1 MKLGDFSVL
10 DELQDQDSFQD
21 VVNRFNETAT
31 DYPSAST
38 VNEIFQHRVDESPDA
53 IAVKDPD
60 RFYTYA
66 ELDRRSN
73 KLSHYLLSRT
83 IAPESFVAIMM
94 DGSCDATVAILGVL
108 KAGAAYFSMS
118 ADLPIERAKYML
130 DDCAAPVLISSR
142 GHIKKMNRL
151 QWECAALE
159 EILCID
165 SDCIH
170 AESEEDTEM
179 MNPEIWRFIADQA
192 FDDISGGGWKSI
204 YTGEWI
210 SREVMDAY
218 GDSIETKLTPFFTKD
233 TRVLE
238 IGCASG
244 ISMFRL
250 APKCGFY
257 MGTDLSPGIID
268 WCAQKAEQTKQN
280 NIHLEC
286 LAAHEIDQLEQGD
299 FDVVIINSVVELFSG
314 HNYLRDVVNKIVRK
328 MAPKGV
334 LFLGTLWDQDSKGKF
349 AQSLVDFKRQHGSS
363 AHTKIDLD
371 DDLFISRDYVEDLTL
386 DIDELVSV
394 EFSRMAGD
402 SLHELS
408 AYSFDALLCVDKVN
422 RANTADRKRH
432 KKQTD
437 WTEIKRFSP
446 ERLAP
451 IGDGNSLAYLIYTSG
466 TTGKPKG
473 VLVEHHSVSR
483 LVINTNYFSLD
494 SSDRVLKTSSMS
506 FDASTLEIWGPLL
519 NGASVC
525 YGAEKDILDLKRL
538 YSLVKDEEITCMFF
552 TTSLLNVVAR
562 LAPEIFGHLR
572 TLITGGEKASVE
584 TLTQLKSLFPDLRV
598 INGYGPT
605 ENTTF
610 TTFFEVTDSQAMTVP
625 IGKPI
630 SNSTAYVLD
639 DSERPLPIGV
649 VGELYAGG
657 DGVARG
663 YLNAPDSTA
672 ASFVYCEFLK
682 DQRLYRT
689 GDRARWLEDGNLEFL
704 GRIDDQVKVRGFRIE
719 PADIEKNIS
728 EHPDVQEV
736 VVITRQVDEGL
747 ELLAYVTG
755 QDNLS
760 IVDVKHFVS
769 HKLPNYMVPSH
780 IIKLAQFPLNRN
792 GKVDIKQLPAP
803 ENFRAGHSSDAKLVL
818 EAEKQMAG
826 IWQEILSDSAEQQK
840 PIQGEVL
847 AQTQFGANDN
857 FFDLGGHSLRATK
870 LLAMIYK
877 GMGVSLPLSAVF
889 EAKTLREL
897 TGKVLDSL
905 EFGEEYAD
913 SPMVQLNQADGPN
926 LFAFPPGTGDVLGY
940 IPLAEKLENCRLF
953 AFNFI
958 ENENRDTLYA
968 DLIEEK
974 QPQGE
979 ITLFGYSA
987 GGNLA
992 CHVANALELRGRLVK
1007 DIIMVDSSRK
1017 MAAYQ
1022 FDPNE
1027 TKRITEDFL
1036 NHETIKPYVSS
1047 PLLKDKVVRK
1057 ISSYYNY
1064 IEETVDLLLLNA
1076 NLHVILAE
1084 AGQDKFHDN
1093 EGKLI
1098 MHLSAWAQATNGC
1111 YRTYQGTG
1119 LHNDMLY
1126 QKPLEA
1132 NAEIISRIVKESS
1145 L

>member
-1 MKLGDFSVL
+1 MKLGDFSLL
-10 DELQDQDSFQD
+10 DETQDQDDFQN
-21 VVNRFNETAT
+21 VVYGFNETAT
-31 DYPSAST
+31 DYPRAST
-38 VNEIFQHRVDESPDA
+38 VSEIFQCQADDAPDA
-53 IAVKDPD
+53 IAVKDLSGS
-60 RFYTYA
+60 YTYA

-73 KLSHYLLSRT
+73 KLARHLLSRG

-108 KAGAAYFSMS
+108 KAGAAYFPIS
-118 ADLPIERAKYML
+118 ADLPIESAKYML
-130 DDCAAPVLISSR
+130 DDCGASVLISSR
-142 GHIKKMNRL
+142 EHISKMNRL
-151 QWECAALE
+151 QWECSELE

-165 SDCIH
+165 SSCIH
-170 AESEEDTEM
+170 EESEEDTAM

-218 GDSIETKLTPFFTKD
+218 GDSIETKLTPFFTKN

-257 MGTDLSPGIID
+257 LGTDISPGIID
-268 WCAQKAEQTKQN
+268 RCAQIAKQTGQK
-280 NIHLEC
+280 NIHLQC
-286 LAAHEIDQLEQGD
+286 IAAHEIDQLEQCD

-314 HNYLRDVVNKIVRK
+314 HNYLRDVVKKAVGK
-328 MAPKGV
+328 MGPKGIV
-334 LFLGTLWDQDSKGKF
+334 FLGTLWDQDCKGDF
-349 AQSLVDFKRQHGSS
+349 AKSLVDFKRQHGSS
-363 AHTKIDLD
+363 VHTKIDLS
-371 DDLFISRDYVEDLTL
+371 DDLFVSRDYVEDLTL

-394 EFSRMAGD
+394 EFSQMAGD

-408 AYSFDALLCVDKVN
+408 AYSFDAVLTVDKVN
-422 RANTADRKRH
+422 SVVAIDQNRH

-437 WTEIKRFSP
+437 WSEIENLSA
-446 ERLAP
+446 ERLVP
-451 IGDGNSLAYLIYTSG
+451 IGDGDSLAYLMYTSG

-473 VLVEHHSVSR
+473 VLVEHHSISR
-483 LVINTNYFSLD
+483 LVINTNYISFD
-494 SSDRVLKTSSMS
+494 TSDRVLKTSSMS

-519 NGASVC
+519 NGAQVC
-525 YGAEKDILDLKRL
+525 YGAENDVLDLKRL
-538 YSLVKDEEITCMFF
+538 DQLVRVENITCMFF

-562 LAPEIFGHLR
+562 LAPEILGHLR
-572 TLITGGEKASVE
+572 TLITGGEQASAEV
-584 TLTQLKSLFPDLRV
+584 LTRLKLLFPDLRV

-605 ENTTF
+605 ESTTF
-610 TTFFEVTDSQAMTVP
+610 TTSFEVIDTQQATIP

-639 DSERPLPIGV
+639 DMKRPLPIGV

-657 DGVARG
+657 DGIARG
-663 YLNAPDSTA
+663 YLNAPESTA
-672 ASFVYCEFLK
+672 ASFVQCDFSK
-682 DQRLYRT
+682 GQRLYRT
-689 GDRARWLEDGNLEFL
+689 GDRARWCEDGNLEFL
-704 GRIDDQVKVRGFRIE
+704 GRIDDQVKIRGYRIE
-719 PADIEKNIS
+719 PAGIEKTIS

-736 VVITRQVDEGL
+736 AVLTRQAEESL
-747 ELLAYVTG
+747 ELLAYITG
-755 QDNLS
+755 RDGLS
-760 IVDVKHFVS
+760 IVDVKQFVS
-769 HKLPNYMVPSH
+769 TKLPDYMVPSH
-780 IIKLAQFPLNRN
+780 IVKLEHFPLNRN
-792 GKVDIKQLPAP
+792 GKLDVKQLPAP
-803 ENFRAGHSSDAKLVL
+803 EKLRAAHAPDESLML
-818 EAEKQMAG
+818 EAEKQMAV
-826 IWQEILSDSAEQQK
+826 IWQEILSDSAENKNLTQSVV
-840 PIQGEVL
+840 PT
-847 AQTQFGANDN
+847 QTQFGANDN
-857 FFDLGGHSLRATK
+857 FFDLGGHSLRATR
-870 LLAMIYK
+870 LLAMIDEI
-877 GMGVSLPLSAVF
+877 MGVSLPLSAIF

-897 TGKVLDSL
+897 TAKVLESL

-940 IPLAEKLENCRLF
+940 IPLAEKLKNCRLF

-958 ENENRDTLYA
+958 ESGNRNTLYA
-968 DLIEEK
+968 DLIEAQ
-974 QPQGE
+974 QPQGK

-992 CHVANALELRGRLVK
+992 CHVAKVLELRGRVVS

-1036 NHETIKPYVSS
+1036 NHETIKPYVSN
-1047 PLLKDKVVRK
+1047 PLLKDKVTRK
-1057 ISSYYNY
+1057 IANYYKY
-1064 IEETVDLLLLNA
+1064 IEETIDLFLLNA
-1076 NLHVILAE
+1076 NLHVIIAE
-1084 AGQDKFHDN
+1084 KAKDKFHDD

-1098 MHLSAWAQATNGC
+1098 MHLSAWAQATNGG
-1111 YRTYQGTG
+1111 YLSYQGAG

-1126 QKPLEA
+1126 RQPLEA
-1132 NAEIISRIVKESS
+1132 NVEIISRILMESS
-1145 L
+1145 

>member
-10 DELQDQDSFQD
+10 DEEQDQDSFQD
-21 VVNRFNETAT
+21 VVYRFNETAA
-31 DYPSAST
+31 DYPNIKT
-38 VNEIFQHRVDESPDA
+38 LNEIFQRRVDESPDA

-60 RFYTYA
+60 GFYTYA
-66 ELDRRSN
+66 ELDRYSN
-73 KLSHYLLSRT
+73 QLSHYLLSRT

-108 KAGAAYFSMS
+108 KAGAAYFPMS
-118 ADLPIERAKYML
+118 ADLPTERAKYML
-130 DDCAAPVLISSR
+130 DDCAARVLISSR
-142 GHIKKMNRL
+142 RHIKQMNRL

-170 AESEEDTEM
+170 AEPEEDTEM

-218 GDSIETKLTPFFTKD
+218 GDSIETKLSPYFTTE

-257 MGTDLSPGIID
+257 MGTDLSPGIIE
-268 WCAQKAEQTKQN
+268 WCARKAEQTQQN

-286 LAAHEIDQLEQGD
+286 LAAHEIDQLEAGD

-314 HNYLRDVVNKIVRK
+314 HNYLRDVVNKVVDK

-334 LFLGTLWDQDSKGKF
+334 LFLGTLWDQDRKSKF
-349 AQSLVDFKRQHGSS
+349 AQSLVDFKRQHGNSV
-363 AHTKIDLD
+363 HTKIDLA

-402 SLHELS
+402 SPHELS
-408 AYSFDALLCVDKVN
+408 AYSFDALLSVDKTGQ
-422 RANTADRKRH
+422 ANYTGQVRH

-437 WTEIKRFSP
+437 WSGIKSCSS

-451 IGDGNSLAYLIYTSG
+451 IGDGDSLAYLIYTSG

-483 LVINTNYFSLD
+483 LVINTNYLSLD
-494 SSDRVLKTSSMS
+494 SNDRILKASAMS
-506 FDASTLEIWGPLL
+506 FDASSLEIWGPLL
-519 NGASVC
+519 NGARVV
-525 YGAEKDILDLKRL
+525 YGAEKDVLDFKRL
-538 YSLVKDEEITCMFF
+538 YSLVKDEKITCMFF

-562 LAPEIFGHLR
+562 LAPEIFGHLK
-572 TLITGGEKASVE
+572 TLLTGGEKASVE
-584 TLTQLKSLFPDLRV
+584 ALTQLKSLYPDLRV
-598 INGYGPT
+598 INVYGPT

-610 TTFFEVTDSQAMTVP
+610 TTYFEVTDCHAITIP

-639 DSERPLPIGV
+639 DSERPLPVGIA
-649 VGELYAGG
+649 GELYIGG
-657 DGVARG
+657 EGVARG
-663 YLNAPDSTA
+663 YLNATDSTA
-672 ASFVYCEFLK
+672 ASFVNCEFLK
-682 DQRLYRT
+682 GQRLYRT
-689 GDRARWLEDGNLEFL
+689 GDRVRWLEDGNLEFL
-704 GRIDDQVKVRGFRIE
+704 GRIDGQVKVRGFRVE

-736 VVITRQVDEGL
+736 VVITRKIDESL

-755 QDNLS
+755 QGNLS
-760 IVDVKHFVS
+760 IVDVKHFIS
-769 HKLPNYMVPSH
+769 RKLPDYMVPSH
-780 IIKLAQFPLNRN
+780 IIQLAQFPLNRN
-792 GKVDIKQLPAP
+792 GKVDVKQLPAP
-803 ENFRAGHSSDAKLVL
+803 ENFRAAHSSDAELVL

-826 IWQEILSDSAEQQK
+826 IWQEILSDSGEQQK
-840 PIQGEVL
+840 LIQGEAL

-857 FFDLGGHSLRATK
+857 FFDFGGHSLRATK
-870 LLAMIYK
+870 LLAKIDES
-877 GMGVSLPLSAVF
+877 MGVLLPLSAIF

-897 TGKVLDSL
+897 TGKVLESL

-913 SPMVQLNQADGPN
+913 SPMVKLNQVDGPN

-940 IPLAEKLENCRLF
+940 IPLAEKLENCQLF

-958 ENENRDTLYA
+958 ESENRNALYA
-968 DLIEEK
+968 DLIETQ
-974 QPQGE
+974 QPQGK
-979 ITLFGYSA
+979 ITMFGYSA

-992 CHVANALELRGRLVK
+992 CHVANVLEQRGRLVS

-1017 MAAYQ
+1017 MATYQ

-1027 TKRITEDFL
+1027 TKRITADFL
-1036 NHETIKPYVSS
+1036 NHDTVKPYVSN

-1057 ISSYYNY
+1057 ISSYYSY
-1064 IEETVDLLLLNA
+1064 IEETVDLFLLNA
-1076 NLHVILAE
+1076 NLHVIQAE
-1084 AGQDKFHDN
+1084 VGQDKFHDD
-1093 EGKLI
+1093 EGRLI
-1098 MHLSAWAQATNGC
+1098 MHLSAWAQATNGD
-1111 YRTYQGTG
+1111 YQTYQGTG

-1126 QKPLEA
+1126 RQPLEA
-1132 NAEIISRIVKESS
+1132 NVEIISSILKESA

>member
-10 DELQDQDSFQD
+10 DEEQDQDSFRD
-21 VVNRFNETAT
+21 VVYRFNETAT
-31 DYPSAST
+31 DYPRAST
-38 VNEIFQHRVDESPDA
+38 VNEVFQRRVDENPDA
-53 IAVKDPD
+53 IAVKDLEKS
-60 RFYTYA
+60 YTYA

-73 KLSHYLLSRT
+73 QLSHYLLT
-83 IAPESFVAIMM
+83 QNIAPESFVAIMM

-108 KAGAAYFSMS
+108 KAGAAYFPMS
-118 ADLPIERAKYML
+118 ADLPTERAKYML
-130 DDCAAPVLISSR
+130 DDCCARVLISSR
-142 GHIKKMNRL
+142 RHIKQMNRL

-170 AESEEDTEM
+170 AELEEDTEM

-204 YTGEWI
+204 YTGQWI
-210 SREVMDAY
+210 SREIMDAY
-218 GDSIETKLTPFFTKD
+218 GNSIEAKLSPYLTKH

-268 WCAQKAEQTKQN
+268 WCARKAEQAQQN
-280 NIHLEC
+280 NIQLEC
-286 LAAHEIDQLEQGD
+286 LAAHEIDQLEVGD

-314 HNYLRDVVNKIVRK
+314 HNYLRDVVNKVVAK

-334 LFLGTLWDQDSKGKF
+334 LFLGTLWDQDRKGNF

-363 AHTKIDLD
+363 VHTKIDLS

-402 SLHELS
+402 SPHELS
-408 AYSFDALLCVDKVN
+408 EYSFDALLGVN
-422 RANTADRKRH
+422 NAGRINDTDRVRH
-432 KKQTD
+432 KRQTD
-437 WTEIKRFSP
+437 WSAIRSCSS

-506 FDASTLEIWGPLL
+506 FDASTFEIWGPLL
-519 NGASVC
+519 NGALVC
-525 YGAEKDILDLKRL
+525 YGADKDVLDFKRL
-538 YSLVKDEEITCMFF
+538 YNMVKDEKITCMFF

-562 LAPEIFGHLR
+562 LAPEIFGHLK

-584 TLTQLKSLFPDLRV
+584 TLTQLKSLYPDV
-598 INGYGPT
+598 QIVNAYGPT

-610 TTFFEVTDSQAMTVP
+610 TTYFEVTDCHGTTVP

-639 DSERPLPIGV
+639 DSGRPVPVGIA
-649 VGELYAGG
+649 GELYAGG
-657 DGVARG
+657 EGVARG
-663 YLNAPDSTA
+663 YLNGPDSNA
-672 ASFVYCEFLK
+672 ASFVNCEFL
-682 DQRLYRT
+682 DGQRLYRT
-689 GDRARWLEDGNLEFL
+689 GDRVRWLEDGNLEFL
-704 GRIDDQVKVRGFRIE
+704 GRIDSQVKVRGFRVE

-736 VVITRQVDEGL
+736 VVITRKIDESL

-755 QDNLS
+755 QDDLS
-760 IVDVKHFVS
+760 IVDVKHFIS
-769 HKLPNYMVPSH
+769 HKLPHYMVPSH
-780 IIKLAQFPLNRN
+780 IIKLTQFPLNRN
-792 GKVDIKQLPAP
+792 GKVDVKQLPAP
-803 ENFRAGHSSDAKLVL
+803 ENCRTGHSSGAELVL

-826 IWQEILSDSAEQQK
+826 IWQVILSDSGEQQK
-840 PIQGEVL
+840 LIQGESL

-870 LLAMIYK
+870 LLAKIDET
-877 GMGVSLPLSAVF
+877 MGVLLPLSAIF
-889 EAKTLREL
+889 EAKNLREL
-897 TGKVLDSL
+897 TGKVLESL
-905 EFGEEYAD
+905 EFGEEHAD
-913 SPMVQLNQADGPN
+913 SPMVKLNQSDGPN
-926 LFAFPPGTGDVLGY
+926 LFVFPPGTGDVLGY
-940 IPLAEKLENCRLF
+940 IPLAEKLDGCQLL

-958 ENENRDTLYA
+958 ESENRTALYA
-968 DLIEEK
+968 DLIEAQQAK
-974 QPQGE
+974 GK
-979 ITLFGYSA
+979 ITLFGYSS

-992 CHVANALELRGRLVK
+992 CHVANALELRGRLVN

-1017 MAAYQ
+1017 MATYQ

-1027 TKRITEDFL
+1027 IKRITEDFL
-1036 NHETIKPYVSS
+1036 NHDTIKPYVSN

-1057 ISSYYNY
+1057 ISRYYNY
-1064 IEETVDLLLLNA
+1064 IEETIDLFLLNA
-1076 NLHVILAE
+1076 NLHVIRAE
-1084 AGQDKFHDN
+1084 EGQDKFHDN
-1093 EGKLI
+1093 EGRLI
-1098 MHLSAWAQATNGC
+1098 MHLSAWAQATNGN
-1111 YRTYQGTG
+1111 YETYQGTG

-1126 QKPLEA
+1126 GQALEA
-1132 NAEIISRIVKESS
+1132 NVEIISRIMKESA